1 MAVSDSYLDFLQDQL
16 QELGPIRVKRMFG
29 GASLYCHEVIFALVD
44 DDILYLKA
52 SETTKK
58 PFIEHGMPPFTY
70 TAKGKQMQ
78 MAYWQVPEEIIHD
91 ADTLVEWSKIAL
103 SVAASTQKSKKPKKA
118 KLPQSITTK
127 KLR

>member
-44 DDILYLKA
+44 DDVLYLKA
-52 SETTKK
+52 NEATQDT
-58 PFIEHGMPPFTY
+58 FISHGMPPFTY
-70 TAKGKQMQ
+70 VAKGKQMQ

-103 SVAASTQKSKKPKKA
+103 SVAVSNQKSKKPK
-118 KLPQSITTK
+118 LPK
-127 KLR
+127 KESEKSTSKK